1 MNKQH
6 ILSKIIS
13 VLVLGSIFITGCQK
27 TETGVITDKQK
38 ETIETSIG
46 QMYDKAKTDPKNF
59 HTEVISF
66 FEKYG
71 EGITLDSGT
80 LIGFEKVNLSL
91 PNVYSTEYDDL
102 FLDGSNI
109 QSDIFSTLTDLSYEY
124 SETTSYADGS
134 FSFRVTVTGQIKDYN
149 STWAD
154 LMADTETMEQIIMN
168 AKTNIEAAQS
178 TFDYSF
184 AERLEQQ
191 EMIQY
196 TAVYGFLILNDGS
209 IKVLS
214 LAEADITNI
223 FVVPDA
229 TRNILLENLGIYTLE
244 NIYEQDPDSLKG
256 LFTEEEWEQI
266 QATAN

>member
-1 MNKQH
+1 MNRQH
-6 ILSKIIS
+6 ILSKFTA

-27 TETGVITDKQK
+27 TEIGVITDKQK
-38 ETIETSIG
+38 ETIETSIS
-46 QMYDKAKTDPKNF
+46 QMYDKAKTDPENF

-80 LIGFEKVNLSL
+80 LIGIEKVNLSL
-91 PNVYSTEYDDL
+91 PNAYSTEYNDL
-102 FLDGSNI
+102 FLDGFNI
-109 QSDIFSTLTDLSYEY
+109 QSGIFSTLTDLSYEY
-124 SETTSYADGS
+124 SETTSYVDGS
-134 FSFRVTVTGQIKDYN
+134 FSFKITVTGQIKDYN
-149 STWAD
+149 SAWAD
-154 LMADTETMEQIIMN
+154 LMADIETMEQIIMN
-168 AKTNIEAAQS
+168 AKTDVETAQS

-184 AERLEQQ
+184 AEYLGQQ
-191 EMIQY
+191 EMTPY

-229 TRNILLENLGIYTLE
+229 TRNILLENFGIYTLE